1 MSATGLMNVFNRCGE
16 KAGIEKKVNPHS
28 FRHDRATHL
37 AATFTEQQLKM
48 FLGWSPAS
56 IQPSIYVHLS
66 GKNMDDAVLRM
77 YGIKK
82 DEYDTEFLKPGV
94 CPRCREL
101 TAVNANFCLKCGMPL
116 KKEFENLK
124 TNNKDLFY
132 DVEVGVENFVKYDKL
147 GKTFEERK
155 QILMMCYIAN
165 VTLDELLNWT
175 LDKVA
180 YYISATDDYYDE
192 DEYIFNECYRLIRE
206 CGQE

>member
-1 MSATGLMNVFNRCGE
+1 MTDEERVLKNLE
-16 KAGIEKKVNPHS
+16 DIKA
-28 FRHDRATHL
+28 
-37 AATFTEQQLKM
+37 
-48 FLGWSPAS
+48 
-56 IQPSIYVHLS
+56 
-66 GKNMDDAVLRM
+66 
-77 YGIKK
+77 
-82 DEYDTEFLKPGV
+82 
-94 CPRCREL
+94 
-101 TAVNANFCLKCGMPL
+101 
-116 KKEFENLK
+116 
-124 TNNKDLFY
+124 NNKDLFY
-132 DVEVGVENFVKYDKL
+132 DVEVGVENFVKYVKL